1 MPSSDAQVKIWDT
14 EKGEL
19 LHTLWDEGEIGVRS
33 VAFNPNGDTLI
44 AAMEQ
49 DKVYVWHRE
58 EETE

>member
-1 MPSSDAQVKIWDT
+1 MS
-14 EKGEL
+14 
-19 LHTLWDEGEIGVRS
+19 
-33 VAFNPNGDTLI
+33 NGDTLI

>member
-1 MPSSDAQVKIWDT
+1 
-14 EKGEL
+14 
-19 LHTLWDEGEIGVRS
+19 VRS